1 MDHNDVS
8 LGFSALFV
16 ASVCIFIMLLAIHKV
31 LVAILREIECLHQ
44 DYDTATEAHEQL
56 HWKRQAKMDEDIS
69 RRMTTDQNA
78 K

>member
-31 LVAILREIECLHQ
+31 LVAILVEC
-44 DYDTATEAHEQL
+44 
-56 HWKRQAKMDEDIS
+56 
-69 RRMTTDQNA
+69 RRFRGSDD
-78 K
+78 